1 MSPARSRVLEVDGFH
16 TLAQLFHGF
25 MRNDAQSPRAQAT
38 GASMSRRIFLDQLR
52 RNGKFVV
59 PLVATVALMVPLK
72 ARAY

>member
-1 MSPARSRVLEVDGFH
+1 VFWLDSFCKV
-16 TLAQLFHGF
+16 TQLFECF
-25 MRNDAQSPRAQAT
+25 MRNDAHSPRAQAT

>member
-1 MSPARSRVLEVDGFH
+1 
-16 TLAQLFHGF
+16 
-25 MRNDAQSPRAQAT
+25 MRNDAHSPRAQAT